1 MRGVVWPSL
10 NPRQPWVWPAFWQRV
25 SLAFAIVAG
34 TLLIAPWW
42 LTAWDAYSE
51 AQQSAQTLARTQAD
65 IRNAQLR
72 RAQLDQDLAQRLVET
87 SVLVKNVSA
96 ELPVVSQ
103 ALTRLAERESLALT
117 LVDWSATS
125 PSTLAALKQSPLQQV
140 PVHLQLHGG
149 WPAWMRWWT
158 QLPEVAPLA
167 TLSRLELRAQPH
179 GGWRAQV
186 ALHVLQRLPAPT
198 ASGTSDWQLAGLPS
212 LPADEVNHVD
222 PVDARAWQQAQ
233 RQHAQKHPSYARWIA
248 PELQRPRTP
257 LEALPRERL
266 RYVGQIS
273 QAGVQQALLRASE
286 ASGVAMHAPIYRV
299 SVGDYVGQDFGRVQT
314 IAPDQLILRELVR
327 DAHGVWQPRD
337 VTLPLEDGAK

>member
-1 MRGVVWPSL
+1 MRGAGWPNL
-10 NPRQPWVWPAFWQRV
+10 NPRQPWGWPALWQRV
-25 SLAFAIVAG
+25 SLAFAILAG
-34 TLLIAPWW
+34 ALLIAPWW
-42 LTAWDAYSE
+42 LGAWDAYSE

-65 IRNAQLR
+65 IRNVQLR
-72 RAQLDQDLAQRLVET
+72 RARLDQDLAQRLVET

-96 ELPVVSQ
+96 ELPAVSQ

-117 LVDWSATS
+117 SVDWAATS
-125 PSTLAALKQSPLQQV
+125 TSPMAALKKSPLQQV

-149 WPAWMRWWT
+149 WPAWLRWWT

-186 ALHVLQRLPAPT
+186 ELHMLQRLPAPIT
-198 ASGTSDWQLAGLPS
+198 PGTSDWQLAGAPLQPS
-212 LPADEVNHVD
+212 DEVNHAD

-233 RQHAQKHPSYARWIA
+233 SQHAQQHPSYARWIA
-248 PELQRPRTP
+248 PELQRTRTH

-273 QAGVQQALLRASE
+273 LDGVQQALLRGSE
-286 ASGVAMHAPIYRV
+286 LTGTVPHAPIYRV

-314 IAPDQLILRELVR
+314 IAPDQLTLRELVR